1 MNSMKK
7 LMNLW
12 LVAALLCGLSLG
24 FASCKDDD
32 NDGSENRTE
41 AEAAENDEGVAALRW
56 LVALTDTRE
65 LADNWASKTYEPTVG
80 QSSTQNELCRVIVV
94 SGLEEAKTE
103 FASLAG
109 IEIDGLDGTKTV
121 TDQGVGTLTWT
132 PSDSG
137 ADNVATV
144 DVNSPLLPRLRQIV
158 YCTNE
163 QTGKNGAVFDNVKG
177 TAYYR
182 FGDVVKDNAT
192 GYYWVCVR
200 PCFEEGDKGD
210 SHWINIFNAS
220 ASGDG
225 KKIPEKYLQAKW
237 DHKEKYGNAPIV
249 LPTKLPADDK
259 HTHNLAQL
267 IQALLRPAD
276 YENACK
282 LNHGAALGGFD
293 YEYNGRLFVEAVA
306 EFWKE
311 NTDNGYNV
319 WQILFNRTYE
329 QMLGFTELDFINQSY
344 TWGLLAGNTASV
356 YCYKSKD
363 YRTSFKTSDNMA
375 FDVTRGFDVRAY
387 ASDPDASDDIGNEM
401 KQFYSYGAN
410 SYSYGRWVI
419 RYASGKDLAKTF
431 LNPSPYEPLPNTTN
445 VYVYNLKTNKNVRTP
460 LETERDL
467 GATTDTRCYY
477 HTGDVVRYNNRLYI
491 CATNH
496 RLNEKARFVTLN
508 DQQDH
513 TIGTFNWS
521 GVGKDSV
528 YNDDM
533 ASSQTLFEWTKNVLF
548 DTERYTTTRN
558 ALQAKGIKAELW
570 NEVIPQTDQMR
581 FNMMFNMMDY
591 YRLILDATKGPQTGI
606 DNILNSAAKLLP
618 MKNVVYFECEG
629 DEYTDPNFDP
639 EDEDNIWEISAAPTG
654 YLLADKMRYSEHVFS
669 SWDQWVPYLYLVK
682 DSQIESYQHRL
693 DESHCMSTL
702 SPSHFKWADLGTIN
716 IPEKI
721 EQPEEHVGLYRN
733 PISAGTYHVLLLA
746 FYWQHEK
753 VKASTTSYWRIL
765 LNFTFDAKVK
775 GGYNA
780 TPDYTWDRRNITSR
794 EYIFTD
800 NGRINR
806 QLESVFVQRE
816 PQYD

>member
-1 MNSMKK
+1 MNEMKK
-7 LMNLW
+7 ILNYW
-12 LVAALLCGLSLG
+12 LLAALLCGLSMSVT
-24 FASCKDDD
+24 SCKDDD
-32 NDGSENRTE
+32 DDNSSENRTE
-41 AEAAENDEGVAALRW
+41 AEATENDEGVAALRW

-94 SGLEEAKTE
+94 SGLEEAKAD

-158 YCTNE
+158 YCTSE

-225 KKIPEKYLQAKW
+225 KKIPEKYLQTKW

-249 LPTKLPADDK
+249 LPTKLPAEDK

-267 IQALLRPAD
+267 IQALLRPD
-276 YENACK
+276 SYEGTCK
-282 LNHGAALGGFD
+282 QFPHAALGGFD

-329 QMLGFTELDFINQSY
+329 QMLGLTELDFINQGY
-344 TWGLLAGNTASV
+344 KWGLLAGNTASV
-356 YCYKSKD
+356 YCYKSKE
-363 YRTSFKTSDNMA
+363 YRTNIKASDNME

-387 ASDPDASDDIGNEM
+387 ASDPDASDDIGKEM

-419 RYASGKDLAKTF
+419 RYASGKDLAKTI

-477 HTGDVVRYNNRLYI
+477 HAGDVVRYNNRLYV

-513 TIGTFNWS
+513 TTGTCSWS
-521 GVGKDSV
+521 GYGDDIV

-533 ASSQTLFEWTKNVLF
+533 ASSETLAAWIQNILMDDTRWTNVISAMQKRQLTDNTLQLVPQNNDLRKDFVDGLF
-548 DTERYTTTRN
+548 YPQN
-558 ALQAKGIKAELW
+558 
-570 NEVIPQTDQMR
+570 VIPECIKEDPLNNNIFPITAYV
-581 FNMMFNMMDY
+581 FNELPEVNGN
-591 YRLILDATKGPQTGI
+591 KGNLCGV
-606 DNILNSAAKLLP
+606 AEK
-618 MKNVVYFECEG
+618 
-629 DEYTDPNFDP
+629 
-639 EDEDNIWEISAAPTG
+639 
-654 YLLADKMRYSEHVFS
+654 LLADKFRWAYSVFS
-669 SWDQWVPYLYLVK
+669 SNEYWVPYVVCITDERYEEITNYISSCQ
-682 DSQIESYQHRL
+682 SQS
-693 DESHCMSTL
+693 D
-702 SPSHFKWADLGTIN
+702 SHFQWKTLARSIPNTSDVAEKTNYN
-716 IPEKI
+716 I
-721 EQPEEHVGLYRN
+721 
-733 PISAGTYHVLLLA
+733 VLLAMHWDHRTYYDVGSNYYALLD
-746 FYWQHEK
+746 FTKDWLNHPYKISRERFEK
-753 VKASTTSYWRIL
+753 
-765 LNFTFDAKVK
+765 N
-775 GGYNA
+775 
-780 TPDYTWDRRNITSR
+780 PDLWGRRCTTSR
-794 EYIFTD
+794 EYVITD
-800 NGRINR
+800 NGKINR